1 MADDKQQT
9 ILLQKALN
17 IHPLFC
23 KILSQRG
30 IGTFDKSKDFF
41 RPLLTQLH
49 DPWLMKD
56 MDKAVERILSA
67 FNSNEKILV
76 FGDYDVDGTTSVAT
90 MYQFLKKNHANL
102 DFYIPHRYRE
112 GYGVSKAGI
121 DFAKDNGFS
130 LIISLDCGIKS
141 VDLITYA
148 KELGIEFIV
157 CDHHMPDEDLPP
169 AVAIL
174 NPKQKGCNYPYKE
187 LCGCG
192 VGFKLITALAEKM
205 NLPQEDI
212 YEFLDLVAV
221 AIAADIVPITGEN
234 RILAFHGLKR
244 RMKIPIMV

>member
-90 MYQFLKKNHANL
+90 MYQFLKK
-102 DFYIPHRYRE
+102 
-112 GYGVSKAGI
+112 
-121 DFAKDNGFS
+121 
-130 LIISLDCGIKS
+130 KS
-141 VDLITYA
+141 R
-148 KELGIEFIV
+148 
-157 CDHHMPDEDLPP
+157 
-169 AVAIL
+169 
-174 NPKQKGCNYPYKE
+174 QS
-187 LCGCG
+187 
-192 VGFKLITALAEKM
+192 
-205 NLPQEDI
+205 
-212 YEFLDLVAV
+212 
-221 AIAADIVPITGEN
+221 
-234 RILAFHGLKR
+234 
-244 RMKIPIMV
+244 